1 MKHIITIILL
11 CFATFAV
18 AQQCEKPYKV
28 TQKKA
33 IKKTKKMNI
42 NTTQKSDYQLNVLGE
57 ALQPCCFNPMT
68 GYTRN
73 GSCETVDNDYGVHVV
88 CANLTTE
95 FLEYSKAQGNDLMT
109 PTPYFPGLKAGDQWC
124 LCAVRW
130 REALQAGVAPP
141 VVLASTHQKAL
152 QFVTIE
158 DLKGHSK

>member
-1 MKHIITIILL
+1 MKKYAILFIML
-11 CFATFAV
+11 SFAGFAS
-18 AQQCEKPYKV
+18 AQQCEKPYKN
-28 TQKKA
+28 T
-33 IKKTKKMNI
+33 KKTSKKTEKKMDA
-42 NTTQKSDYQLNVLGE
+42 TKVSAQLNVLGE

-73 GSCETVDNDYGVHVV
+73 GSCETVDNDYGVHVI

-95 FLEYSKAQGNDLMT
+95 FLEYSKVQGNDLMT

-141 VVLASTHQKAL
+141 VVLGSTHQKAL
-152 QFVTIE
+152 QFVTLE
-158 DLKGHSK
+158 DLKSHAKQ